1 MVKPANVKRR
11 IERAEKKVE
20 ELEQL
25 AFEHGCDYC
34 SELEGKIED
43 LYWKIHKEKEL
54 LKQLL
59 R

>member
-11 IERAEKKVE
+11 IERAKKKVE
-20 ELEQL
+20 ELEEL

-34 SELEGKIED
+34 DELNSKIED
-43 LYWKIHKEKEL
+43 LYCKIHKEQEL